1 MFRPRI
7 IPVLLLKDLAVV
19 KSVQFRN
26 HKYIG
31 DPINAVRIFNNLEAD
46 ELVFLD
52 ITASHRRRLISVDF
66 VKTVGE
72 ECRMPFCVGGGIT
85 SLRDIKTIL
94 AAGAEKV
101 VLNTCA
107 GRDPDFV
114 KTASAEFGSS
124 TVVVCIDVKRTLF
137 RAERTWIAGGSRA
150 TRFSPLDF
158 AKLMEDK
165 GAGELIV
172 QSIEKD
178 GMMEGYDIDLIRSI
192 SQAVSIP
199 VVALG
204 GAGRNE
210 DLVAGYRDGFANG
223 LAAGSLFVYHD
234 RQRGVLINYPE
245 KRDVSFD

>member
-19 KSVQFRN
+19 KSVRFRN

-31 DPINAVRIFNNLEAD
+31 DPINAVKIFNDLEAD

-52 ITASHRRRLISVDF
+52 ITASSRGRLISVDF

-72 ECRMPFCVGGGIT
+72 EAQMPFCVGGGIT
-85 SLRDIKTIL
+85 SLADIKTIL

-101 VLNTCA
+101 VLNTSA
-107 GRDPDFV
+107 GRNPDFV
-114 KTASAEFGSS
+114 KAAAAEFGSS
-124 TVVVCIDVKRTLF
+124 TIVVCIDVKRTLF
-137 RAERTWIAGGSRA
+137 RTERTWIVGGSRA
-150 TRFSPLDF
+150 TAFSPLDF
-158 AKLMEDK
+158 AKLMEDQ
-165 GAGELIV
+165 GAGELII

-178 GMMEGYDIDLIRSI
+178 GTMEGYDIDLIRSI

-210 DLVAGYRDGFANG
+210 DLVAGYQYGFANG

-245 KRDVSFD
+245 KRDVSFE